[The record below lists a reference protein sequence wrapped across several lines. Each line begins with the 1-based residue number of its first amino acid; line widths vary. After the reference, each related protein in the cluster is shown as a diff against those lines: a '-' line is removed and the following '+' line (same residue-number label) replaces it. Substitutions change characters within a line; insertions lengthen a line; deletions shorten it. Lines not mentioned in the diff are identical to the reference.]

1 MKFIN
6 KITSRSEMRSRRR
19 CPAITIC
26 LVRSIKARRRRRV
39 LSKKV
44 RSRADTCYNTLMTK
58 IAINGFGRIGRRFFR
73 MAFGDPDFEIVA
85 VNDLTDTK
93 TLAYLLKYDSVY
105 GRYAKTVEP
114 TSDALVVDGT
124 EVKVLAEKDPAKLP
138 WAAHSI
144 DVVVESSGFFTD
156 GAKARAH
163 LDAGAK
169 RVVITAPATGEVIT
183 ALVGV
188 NDTLFKDGMSAVT
201 ANASCTTNA
210 TAPVMQILKET
221 LGIKKAGMSTVHGYT
236 ATQKLVDGP
245 DAKDLR
251 RGRAAAVNIV
261 PSTTGAAEA
270 VIQSIPE
277 LAGKFAAVAIRVPT
291 ISGSLSII
299 SALVEKSTDAEAV
312 NAVFEKAAAEPRWS
326 KTVKVTRDEI
336 VSTDIIG
343 EPYGAIIDASLTKV
357 TGGDLVQV
365 FSWYDNE
372 AGYTATLLEH
382 VRRVAG

>member
-44 RSRADTCYNTLMTK
+44 RSRA
-58 IAINGFGRIGRRFFR
+58 
-73 MAFGDPDFEIVA
+73 DPDFEIVA

-245 DAKDLR
+245 DAKDVR

-270 VIQSIPE
+270 VTQ
-277 LAGKFAAVAIRVPT
+277 
-291 ISGSLSII
+291 
-299 SALVEKSTDAEAV
+299 
-312 NAVFEKAAAEPRWS
+312 
-326 KTVKVTRDEI
+326 
-336 VSTDIIG
+336 
-343 EPYGAIIDASLTKV
+343 
-357 TGGDLVQV
+357 
-365 FSWYDNE
+365 
-372 AGYTATLLEH
+372 
-382 VRRVAG
+382 